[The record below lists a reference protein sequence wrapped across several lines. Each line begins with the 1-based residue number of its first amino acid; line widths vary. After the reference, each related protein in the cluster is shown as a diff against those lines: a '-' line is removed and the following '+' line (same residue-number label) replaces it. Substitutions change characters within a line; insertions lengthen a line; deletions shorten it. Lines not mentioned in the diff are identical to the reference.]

1 MQNTERQ
8 MREQAY
14 RSKLHEPTAHL
25 IGDTPDFLARINEPD
40 VNISIWQRPSIDQ
53 IERELVSLMPRGLTD
68 VRCHC
73 NLNKFDAA
81 VKRLMAN
88 QGFSTDLFEH
98 WQEDLLSNARIYFP
112 LIGGG
117 EE

>member
-8 MREQAY
+8 MRGQAY

-53 IERELVSLMPRGLTD
+53 IERTCVSYASGST
-68 VRCHC
+68 RC
-73 NLNKFDAA
+73 
-81 VKRLMAN
+81 
-88 QGFSTDLFEH
+88 
-98 WQEDLLSNARIYFP
+98 P
-112 LIGGG
+112 LPLQLEQI
-117 EE
+117 